1 MVYDLI
7 SVIILLFLGGTPERR
22 NLLVYDFMSSK
33 MHLLTSYL
41 RRYMYLRIHTHTTY
55 CALSLLCRAC
65 NGLIASDVLPPANIH
80 LLAIHTALT
89 TTVSDVQTGKLPE

>member
-22 NLLVYDFMSSK
+22 NLLVHDFMSSK

-41 RRYMYLRIHTHTTY
+41 RRYMHLRIHTHY
-55 CALSLLCRAC
+55 ILSL
-65 NGLIASDVLPPANIH
+65 IAPLPS
-80 LLAIHTALT
+80 L
-89 TTVSDVQTGKLPE
+89 Q